1 MGLTVPVPEA
11 GIVANANLNVVLRHL
26 ALESLLE
33 GENGGVH
40 GILRHMVGM
49 IDGF

>member
-1 MGLTVPVPEA
+1 MRLTVPEA

-33 GENGGVH
+33 GENGGVN
-40 GILRHMVGM
+40 GILRHTVGM